1 MFASE
6 DKTLIPDGGG
16 CNGIKRVLYYFYVDS
31 LEFVEEVENTIA
43 TPSPSFQELNKRM
56 ADKKAGVN
64 KSEEI
69 RKLAG
74 EMKAKGEKP
83 RPVVIIATLEKRGIT
98 VSSPQVSIVLKKMGF
113 RPTRGRKAGRGVR
126 KATVAERRPSA
137 AGGSTVSVEEVLA
150 AKKVAQQLGGTDKA
164 LAALT
169 ALKRIES

>member
-1 MFASE
+1 
-6 DKTLIPDGGG
+6 
-16 CNGIKRVLYYFYVDS
+16 
-31 LEFVEEVENTIA
+31 
-43 TPSPSFQELNKRM
+43 M

-83 RPVVIIATLEKRGIT
+83 RPVVIIAALEKRGIT

-113 RPTRGRKAGRGVR
+113 RPTRGRKAGRGAR